1 MPSAEIIAIGTE
13 LLLGE
18 IADTNTQE
26 IALALRKIGVDVYR
40 TGMIGDN
47 PDRIAGML
55 LESVQRA
62 DIVIL
67 TGGLGPTVDDPT
79 RHAIAQAFDLDLEF
93 HPDLWDEIV
102 RRFEKYGIQP
112 PENNKQQAY
121 LPSGADS
128 LPNPRGTAPG
138 IGLEIQDTLIF
149 AMPGVPKEMEGMVN
163 EQVVPRITKHFGLT
177 GVILIR
183 NIRVEK
189 IGESRIDALISDL
202 EELSNPTVG
211 LAAGKG
217 FVLVRLTAK
226 AENEEVAEA
235 LLEDLEK
242 EIGHVYRIGR
252 IWIREIDR
260 DAVIKYHPHN
270 KRAVNP
276 AKQGDKQA
284 DHPANCCKTPPI
296 KGSSKLMV
304 SSDWVDQLVISVITG
319 PRPAPA

>member
-55 LESVQRA
+55 LESVKRA

-79 RHAIAQAFDLDLEF
+79 RHAIAKAFNLKLVF
-93 HPDLWDEIV
+93 HQDLWDEIV
-102 RRFEKYGIQP
+102 RRFEKYGIHP
-112 PENNKQQAY
+112 PENNRQQAY

-138 IGLEIQDTLIF
+138 IGLEIEDTLIF
-149 AMPGVPKEMEGMVN
+149 AMPGVPLEMEGMVN

-183 NIRVEK
+183 NMRVES
-189 IGESRIDALISDL
+189 IGESRIDALIQDL
-202 EELSNPTVG
+202 EEMANPTVG

-217 FVLVRLTAK
+217 FVLVRITAK
-226 AENEEVAEA
+226 ADSEEVAEV
-235 LLEDLEK
+235 LLQELEDEIKKRLDDWLEL
-242 EIGHVYRIGR
+242 
-252 IWIREIDR
+252 D
-260 DAVIKYHPHN
+260 
-270 KRAVNP
+270 
-276 AKQGDKQA
+276 
-284 DHPANCCKTPPI
+284 
-296 KGSSKLMV
+296 
-304 SSDWVDQLVISVITG
+304 
-319 PRPAPA
+319 